1 MKPLA
6 PKLSFVDTHSHQDA
20 QCDLLK
26 PDICIYSIDDE
37 PEGCKPDFSK
47 IELFVE
53 LKSQEDFD
61 PFDDSASSFEKDT
74 DVDNGVRGQL
84 ASYTAALAGR
94 QFRIHSFCVLVF
106 GPFAR
111 FIRWDRAGAIVTRRF
126 NYIKQPHLFVGFFW
140 RYENL
145 GLKKG
150 CDHSVLA
157 ASATDLINPDALE
170 RMRSRNSE
178 SHREFRT
185 LLVPG
190 RHSGDV
196 EKRFVVSFPPKY
208 TTRSPFGRATRPMF
222 AFDVEANKIVFLKDY
237 WRPDVAGIEKEGEI
251 YELLEGKNVPNI
263 PSFGTGNDVL
273 DHKTVTDTLRHEGWA
288 CKTND
293 MVPLRHYRM
302 SLDVVGIPLSECN
315 SSRQL
320 VTAIADAMEGENNF
334 ADFYPYD

>member
-126 NYIKQPHLFVGFFW
+126 NYTKQPHLFVGFFW
-140 RYENL
+140 RYE
-145 GLKKG
+145 
-150 CDHSVLA
+150 
-157 ASATDLINPDALE
+157 
-170 RMRSRNSE
+170 
-178 SHREFRT
+178 
-185 LLVPG
+185 
-190 RHSGDV
+190 
-196 EKRFVVSFPPKY
+196 
-208 TTRSPFGRATRPMF
+208 
-222 AFDVEANKIVFLKDY
+222 
-237 WRPDVAGIEKEGEI
+237 
-251 YELLEGKNVPNI
+251 
-263 PSFGTGNDVL
+263 
-273 DHKTVTDTLRHEGWA
+273 
-288 CKTND
+288 
-293 MVPLRHYRM
+293 
-302 SLDVVGIPLSECN
+302 
-315 SSRQL
+315 
-320 VTAIADAMEGENNF
+320 
-334 ADFYPYD
+334 